1 MFPCPK
7 ELSGCNCSES
17 VIFTLGKRNWF
28 RTVTFKQQIF
38 YRTSAEDG
46 QTHISFMKFQIIRKP
61 DYNKTISKENQYG
74 NLC

>member
-17 VIFTLGKRNWF
+17 MIFTLGKWHRF
-28 RTVTFKQQIF
+28 RSVTFKQRKF
-38 YRTSAEDG
+38 YRPSVEYG

-61 DYNKTISKENQYG
+61 DYNKAINKENQHG
-74 NLC
+74 NLR